1 MKTKKAY
8 IAPALSVEY
17 YSTELGYAA
26 SKWLQLEFDFLAD
39 GSTNQEEWDTD
50 ENLGGETEINWL

>member
-26 SKWLQLEFDFLAD
+26 SKWLQLEFDFLDD
-39 GSTNQEEWDTD
+39 GTNQEQWGTD
-50 ENLGGETEINWL
+50 ENLAGGENEIDWL

>member
-26 SKWLQLEFDFLAD
+26 SKWLQLEFDFLDD
-39 GSTNQEEWDTD
+39 GSNQEQWGDD
-50 ENLGGETEINWL
+50 ENLAGGENDIIWL